1 MNATIESM
9 MAESERKRAKR
20 NHLYANCFL
29 VDCQT
34 EHAFH
39 MACQAM
45 FSAGLSKL
53 LDCGLEVFY
62 QGKDEVVCIKWDKQR
77 NGAK

>member
-1 MNATIESM
+1 MNVTIESM

-20 NHLYANCFL
+20 NRLYANAFL

-34 EHAFH
+34 EHAFQR
-39 MACQAM
+39 ACEAM

-62 QGKDEVVCIKWDKQR
+62 QGKNGVVCIKWCK
-77 NGAK
+77 KE